1 MTNSCKSCDG
11 KIDRT
16 KSNKGIACE
25 SCRNHFHVAC
35 IANLSSAFQQF
46 LVNNDF
52 KSWTCNQCKL
62 NIRSLSEENERL
74 KTANSQLVQ
83 ENESLRRRLENLE
96 NQFSTFKTGLKQEI
110 LRELKSDSPPQPAI
124 QSQSLNE
131 QVLACIREEKDRERR
146 RLNLCLRN
154 LPETDSTSNDHA
166 QVITLFTS
174 TLGVNGNEVNG
185 GIKNIKRV
193 GTQSEDRPRII
204 IIECSNYDL
213 KRKLL
218 QNSFKLKNY
227 NGPTND
233 KKVFLTPDMTK
244 KQLEDDRN
252 LRDELWSRRN
262 NGESVFIRRGEI
274 VSRPASAG
282 SPPPIQRDRKQ
293 APFSCST

>member
-1 MTNSCKSCDG
+1 MTNKCNSCDG
-11 KIDRT
+11 KIDR
-16 KSNKGIACE
+16 KNKGNLTCE
-25 SCRNHFHVAC
+25 FCGNTFHVTC
-35 IANLSSAFQQF
+35 ITSISSTFQHFLS
-46 LVNNDF
+46 NNEF
-52 KSWTCNQCKL
+52 KSWTCDQCKL
-62 NIRSLSEENERL
+62 NFRSLSKENERL
-74 KTANSQLVQ
+74 KTTNSQLVQ

-96 NQFSTFKTGLKQEI
+96 TQFSTFKTELKQEI
-110 LRELKSDSPPQPAI
+110 LREIKSESPPQPAN

-131 QVLACIREEKDRERR
+131 QVLACIREEKDREKR

-166 QVITLFTS
+166 QVIDLFTS
-174 TLGVNGNEVNG
+174 ILGLNGNELNG

-193 GTQSEDRPRII
+193 GAQTEGRPRII

-244 KQLEDDRN
+244 KQLEVDRN

-262 NGESVFIRRGEI
+262 KGENVYIRRGQI
-274 VSRPASAG
+274 VSRTAPTATPT
-282 SPPPIQRDRKQ
+282 PPTT
-293 APFSCST
+293 A

>member
-11 KIDRT
+11 KIERT

-35 IANLSSAFQQF
+35 IANISSAFQQF

-96 NQFSTFKTGLKQEI
+96 NQFSTFKTELKQEI
-110 LRELKSDSPPQPAI
+110 LRELKSDSPPQPTI
-124 QSQSLNE
+124 QSQPLNE

-154 LPETDSTSNDHA
+154 VPETDSTSNDHA

-193 GTQSEDRPRII
+193 GTQSGDRPRII

-262 NGESVFIRRGEI
+262 NGKNVFIRRGEI
-274 VSRPASAG
+274 VSRTAPTAAPT
-282 SPPPIQRDRKQ
+282 PPTT
-293 APFSCST
+293 A

>member
-11 KIDRT
+11 KIERT

-35 IANLSSAFQQF
+35 IANISSAFQQF

-96 NQFSTFKTGLKQEI
+96 NQFSTFKTELKQEI
-110 LRELKSDSPPQPAI
+110 LRELKSDSPPQPTI
-124 QSQSLNE
+124 QSQPLNE

-154 LPETDSTSNDHA
+154 VPETDSTSNDHA

-193 GTQSEDRPRII
+193 GTQSGDRPRII

-262 NGESVFIRRGEI
+262 NGENVFIRRGEI
-274 VSRPASAG
+274 VSRTAPTAAPT
-282 SPPPIQRDRKQ
+282 PPTT
-293 APFSCST
+293 A